1 MDAFIGEYQHVI
13 AWATYV
19 LAGAVFCAF
28 WWKFTRAISHGG
40 WRDLLRGLVLVTIYT
55 PWYIGESHEHVAPAA
70 MVLAMDLLLGSSS
83 NGLAASLALLVCAAL
98 MLIVLIIR
106 RFHGRR
112 ADNGG

>member
-13 AWATYV
+13 AWMTYV
-19 LAGAVFCAF
+19 FAGVVFCIF
-28 WWKFTRAISHGG
+28 WWKLTRVIHHGG
-40 WRDLLRGLVLVTIYT
+40 WRDLLRGLVLVAIYT

-83 NGLAASLALLVCAAL
+83 NGLAASLALLIAAAL

-106 RFHGRR
+106 RLQARR